1 MRNRL
6 ITAGVV
12 ALACPLLA
20 LGQTATVRGVVHDP
34 NHRPIEAAHVTL
46 RAAAHPAEAART
58 TDTNANGEFTFAG
71 VAAGRYVLTAAKT
84 GFAAQSVAVN
94 APASGETP
102 VVHIQLPIQS
112 VSQEVRVEDHAETL
126 NTQTSTTQTMVSA
139 KQIQRAPGALQANS
153 MAMITDFV
161 PGAYVVHD
169 MLHVRGGHQE
179 SWFVDGIPDLNTT
192 IASTVGPS
200 VNPANL
206 AELQVQTGGYSAEYD
221 NRAYGFFNAIT
232 PSGFDMSNTARLI
245 ATYGSFGQTND
256 LLSFGGHSDRAAYY
270 ASVTGNFSQ
279 LGLYPPIAN
288 PLHDNTAGLGI
299 LLSGLLN
306 ATPNDQFRVVA
317 QLQGNNYQIPNTQAQ
332 QAAGISDLDVERDNL
347 LGVTW
352 THTAANGVTLTTSP
366 FYHFN
371 SGDYEGGPADT
382 PYILNDNRRSN
393 YYGDL
398 TSLTIPLNNDTLTT
412 GFYLWG
418 EHDDTFFNLQ
428 ANPGTTRNA
437 QAFAP
442 SANSASGFVEDAYHP
457 LSWLHLNGGV
467 HFTRYSGLV
476 HETATDPRAGAAVTL
491 PYVHWIAH
499 GYYSEYYQ
507 VPPLDTIS
515 GPLLQ
520 FAVQQGYSFVPLDG
534 ERDQQ
539 WDAGLTIPVRR
550 WFLNFD
556 HFRTA
561 ATNFLDHDEIGN
573 SDIFLPLTDAAAN
586 IQGNEVTLRSPRL
599 FNRANLSVAW
609 SNQIARGLGPV
620 TGGLL
625 EFAPTSYFY
634 LDHDQRNTVNTVLTT
649 SLPWRAWAS
658 FVDSYGS
665 GFANGDGPPSH
676 LPPHNTMGL
685 SVGKQL
691 TESLE
696 ASLNITNLANSSFL
710 LDNSNTFG
718 GTHWEFP
725 RQIYVQLQYQF
736 HY

>member
-1 MRNRL
+1 MKPFVL
-6 ITAGVV
+6 VG
-12 ALACPLLA
+12 ALALA
-20 LGQTATVRGVVHDP
+20 FSLPALAQQPATVRGIVHDP
-34 NHRPIEAAHVTL
+34 DHRPIPAAQVTL
-46 RAAAHPAEAART
+46 RSAAHPAQAARAT
-58 TDTNANGEFTFAG
+58 KTNANGEFS
-71 VAAGRYVLTAAKT
+71 
-84 GFAAQSVAVN
+84 FAAVPAGTYTITATRRGFQQQSKQVQ
-94 APASGETP
+94 APAGGETP
-102 VVHIQLPIQS
+102 VVHILLPIQAAR
-112 VSQEVRVEDHAETL
+112 QRVTVMEHAETL

-139 KQIQRAPGALQANS
+139 KQIARAPGALQVNS

-179 SWFVDGIPDLNTT
+179 SWFVDGIPDLNTN

-200 VNPANL
+200 VDPANL

-221 NRAYGFFNAIT
+221 NHAYGFFNAIT
-232 PSGFDMSNTARLI
+232 PSGFDMNNTAQLI
-245 ATYGSFGQTND
+245 ATYGNYGQTND
-256 LLSFGGHSDRAAYY
+256 LLSFGGHNDRVAYY
-270 ASVTGNFSQ
+270 GSVDGDFSQ

-288 PLHDNTAGLGI
+288 PLHDTTAGLGAMMS
-299 LLSGLLN
+299 LLVN
-306 ATPNDQFRVVA
+306 ASPENQFRFVA

-332 QAAGISDLDVERDNL
+332 QGAGIADLDVERDNL
-347 LGVTW
+347 VGMTW
-352 THTAANGVTLTTSP
+352 THTAANGVTLTSAP

-371 SGDYEGGPADT
+371 RGDYEGGPADT
-382 PYILNDNRRSN
+382 PYILDDNRRSN

-418 EHDDTFFNLQ
+418 EHDDTYFNLRP
-428 ANPGTTRNA
+428 NPGTQQNV
-437 QAFAP
+437 QSFAP
-442 SANSASGFVEDAYHP
+442 SANSESGFVEDAYHP
-457 LSWLHLNGGV
+457 VSWLHLNGGV

-476 HETATDPRAGAAVTL
+476 QETATDPRVGAAVEL

-499 GYYSEYYQ
+499 GYYSDYYQ
-507 VPPLDTIS
+507 VPPLDTVS

-520 FAVQQGYSFVPLDG
+520 FAVQQGYHFVPLDG

-539 WDAGLTIPVRR
+539 WDAGLTIPLRS
-550 WFLNFD
+550 WYLNFD

-561 ATNFLDHDEIGN
+561 ATNFLDHDEIGS

-599 FNRANLSVAW
+599 FNRAELSVAW

-634 LDHDQRNTVNTVLTT
+634 LDHDQRNTVNAVLTT
-649 SLPWRAWAS
+649 DLPWQAWAS

-665 GFANGDGPPSH
+665 GFVNGDGPPGH
-676 LPPHNTMGL
+676 LPPHDTVGL
-685 SVGKQL
+685 SVGKQF
-691 TESLE
+691 TESLS
-696 ASLNITNLANSSFL
+696 ASLNITNVANSLFL

-718 GTHWEFP
+718 GTHWEYP
-725 RQIYVQLQYQF
+725 RQIYVQLRYHF